1 MNLEITG
8 NLQKRFVQDAV
19 LLHKLD
25 PVRGS
30 PTAYGLDR
38 HPHDAGVPREELL
51 KRKFLDS
58 FALLASTHK
67 DGDTVSAAALEVGAP
82 EGSVIRIA
90 SNAGVS
96 ASTLVLLR
104 EVMEILHDV
113 SAMGLTNERRLS
125 VLLKMISLDKAK
137 IWYYLADLRKHRSEI
152 LRLEQFLPK
161 LSSTFEVNEVERFT
175 AWMGKFSAITT
186 IATGA
191 PPSELLPYI
200 LWAEKAKWELST
212 CIEALFSVQSIPVPS
227 WIYSIYKLGRYG
239 VASIA
244 LCKLP
249 AEFPALFC
257 PMRIEPIEPISRL
270 EFSIAKGERPLRD
283 VLRRIAGDQEEEFA
297 RRLATIWCVTDP
309 EPRFQKA
316 CRLDLA
322 VHAEMQLIGFYDRN
336 PELMPSFRFMGV
348 SKKSCFLCHRFLQ
361 DHPISFSVSSCH
373 QKLYL
378 AWRSPPT
385 SDAKAYRTYK
395 KIVTNLCVQMEATA
409 KRELQR
415 RIGSARAFQLDSTA
429 GVSLTG
435 LVDYRPLSPAESVD
449 TSDAPFPPDPLPEPP
464 LEPSEDDYSDDHTGV
479 SLEIDKETPPP
490 ESEEKRPGETIIS
503 PSRASRGEHSTAE
516 FVFNIIRTGNP
527 QRRELVVLEDILDTS
542 QKPSWRKLIEI
553 LSNDEHFGVG
563 FVEREEFLMVNDNL
577 WVRDERQFL
586 ACLQYLRNSGC
597 RNVGVVVRT
606 FDSVKPRSP

>member
-1 MNLEITG
+1 MTLEITG

-67 DGDTVSAAALEVGAP
+67 DGDTVSAATLEVGAP

-104 EVMEILHDV
+104 GVMEILHDV

-283 VLRRIAGDQEEEFA
+283 VLRRIAGDQDEEFA

-309 EPRFQKA
+309 EPRFRKA

-322 VHAEMQLIGFYDRN
+322 VHAEMQLIGFYDQN
-336 PELMPSFRFMGV
+336 PELMPSFRFIG
-348 SKKSCFLCHRFLQ
+348 
-361 DHPISFSVSSCH
+361 
-373 QKLYL
+373 KLYL

-385 SDAKAYRTYK
+385 SDRKVYRTYK

-409 KRELQR
+409 RRELQS

-435 LVDYRPLSPAESVD
+435 LVDYRPLSPAESLD
-449 TSDAPFPPDPLPEPP
+449 TSDAPFPLDSLPEPS
-464 LEPSEDDYSDDHTGV
+464 LETSEDDYSDDHAGV
-479 SLEIDKETPPP
+479 SLETDKETPPT
-490 ESEEKRPGETIIS
+490 ETDGRRPGETITS
-503 PSRASRGEHSTAE
+503 PSRDSSGEQHTAE
-516 FVFNIIRTGNP
+516 FVFNVGRAGDP

-553 LSNDEHFGVG
+553 LSNDEYFGVG
-563 FVEREEFLMVNDNL
+563 FVEEEEFLMVNENL

-586 ACLQYLRNSGC
+586 ACLHFLRNSGC

-606 FDSVKPRSP
+606 FDSVKSKSP

>member
-212 CIEALFSVQSIPVPS
+212 YIEALFSVQSIPVPS

-270 EFSIAKGERPLRD
+270 EFSIEKGERPLRD

-336 PELMPSFRFMGV
+336 PELMPSFRFMG
-348 SKKSCFLCHRFLQ
+348 
-361 DHPISFSVSSCH
+361 
-373 QKLYL
+373 
-378 AWRSPPT
+378 
-385 SDAKAYRTYK
+385 
-395 KIVTNLCVQMEATA
+395 MEATA
-409 KRELQR
+409 RRELQR

-479 SLEIDKETPPP
+479 SLEIDKETPPT
-490 ESEEKRPGETIIS
+490 ESEGKRPGETIIS

>member
-1 MNLEITG
+1 MNLEIIG
-8 NLQKRFVQDAV
+8 NLQKRFVQDDV

-38 HPHDAGVPREELL
+38 YPHDAGVPREELL

-67 DGDTVSAAALEVGAP
+67 DGDRVSAATLEVGAP

-96 ASTLVLLR
+96 ASTLIVLR

-113 SAMGLTNERRLS
+113 SAMGLTDERRMS
-125 VLLKMISLDKAK
+125 VLLKIISLDKAK
-137 IWYYLADLRKHRSEI
+137 IWCYFAELRKHRSEI
-152 LRLEQFLPK
+152 FRLEQFLQQ
-161 LSSTFEVNEVERFT
+161 LSSIFEVNEFERFT
-175 AWMGKFSAITT
+175 AWMGKLSAITT
-186 IATGA
+186 IAAGA

-200 LWAEKAKWELST
+200 LWAEKAKWEVST
-212 CIEALFSVQSIPVPS
+212 CIEALFSAQGTGMPS

-249 AEFPALFC
+249 AEFRALFC
-257 PMRIEPIEPISRL
+257 PMRVEPIEPISRL
-270 EFSIAKGERPLRD
+270 RFSITEGERPLRD
-283 VLRRIAGDQEEEFA
+283 VLRRIAGDQDQRTYPFKS
-297 RRLATIWCVTDP
+297 IKQINP
-309 EPRFQKA
+309 EPRFRKA

-322 VHAEMQLIGFYDRN
+322 VHAEMQLIGFYDQN
-336 PELMPSFRFMGV
+336 PELMPSFRFIG
-348 SKKSCFLCHRFLQ
+348 
-361 DHPISFSVSSCH
+361 
-373 QKLYL
+373 
-378 AWRSPPT
+378 
-385 SDAKAYRTYK
+385 
-395 KIVTNLCVQMEATA
+395 IVTNLCVQMEATA
-409 KRELQR
+409 RRELQR

-449 TSDAPFPPDPLPEPP
+449 TSDAPFPPDPSPEPP
-464 LEPSEDDYSDDHTGV
+464 LEPSEDDYSDDHAGV
-479 SLEIDKETPPP
+479 SLEIDKETPPT
-490 ESEEKRPGETIIS
+490 ESEGKRPGETIIS
-503 PSRASRGEHSTAE
+503 PSRASRGEYSTPE
-516 FVFNIIRTGNP
+516 FVFNIRRTGDP
-527 QRRELVVLEDILDTS
+527 QRRELVVLKDILDTS

-563 FVEREEFLMVNDNL
+563 FVKREEFLIVNDNL
-577 WVRDERQFL
+577 CV
-586 ACLQYLRNSGC
+586 SIPITG
-597 RNVGVVVRT
+597 
-606 FDSVKPRSP
+606 

>member
-1 MNLEITG
+1 MVMNLEITG
-8 NLQKRFVQDAV
+8 NSQKRFVQDAV

-51 KRKFLDS
+51 KRNFLDS

-67 DGDTVSAAALEVGAP
+67 DGDTVSAAAFEVGAP

-270 EFSIAKGERPLRD
+270 EFSIAEGERPLRD
-283 VLRRIAGDQEEEFA
+283 VLRRIVGDQEEEFA

-309 EPRFQKA
+309 EPRFQKT

-322 VHAEMQLIGFYDRN
+322 VHAEMQLFGFYDRN
-336 PELMPSFRFMGV
+336 PELMPSFRFMG
-348 SKKSCFLCHRFLQ
+348 
-361 DHPISFSVSSCH
+361 
-373 QKLYL
+373 
-378 AWRSPPT
+378 
-385 SDAKAYRTYK
+385 
-395 KIVTNLCVQMEATA
+395 MEATA
-409 KRELQR
+409 RRELQS

-449 TSDAPFPPDPLPEPP
+449 TSDAPFPPDPSPEPP
-464 LEPSEDDYSDDHTGV
+464 LEPSEDDYSDNHAGV
-479 SLEIDKETPPP
+479 SLEIDKETPPT
-490 ESEEKRPGETIIS
+490 ESEGKRPGETIIS
-503 PSRASRGEHSTAE
+503 PSRASRGEYSTPE
-516 FVFNIIRTGNP
+516 FVFNIRRTGDP
-527 QRRELVVLEDILDTS
+527 QRRELVVLKDILDTS

-586 ACLQYLRNSGC
+586 ACLQFLRNSGC

>member
-1 MNLEITG
+1 MTLEITG

-38 HPHDAGVPREELL
+38 HPHDAGVSREEFL

-58 FALLASTHK
+58 FALLASIHK
-67 DGDTVSAAALEVGAP
+67 DGDRVSAATLEVGAP

-96 ASTLVLLR
+96 ASTLIHLE

-113 SAMGLTNERRLS
+113 SFMGLTDERRMS

-137 IWYYLADLRKHRSEI
+137 IWHYLMELRKHRSDI
-152 LRLEQFLPK
+152 LRAEQFLPQ
-161 LSSTFEVNEVERFT
+161 LSSIFEVNEHERFT
-175 AWMGKFSAITT
+175 SWMGNLISITT
-186 IATGA
+186 LATAA
-191 PPSELLPYI
+191 PPSDILHYI

-212 CIEALFSVQSIPVPS
+212 YIEALFSAQGTGLPS
-227 WIYSIYKLGRYG
+227 WIYSVYKLGRYG

-244 LCKLP
+244 LCRLP
-249 AEFPALFC
+249 TEFRALFC
-257 PMRIEPIEPISRL
+257 PMRIETIKPIPRL
-270 EFSIAKGERPLRD
+270 EFLITEEERPLRD
-283 VLRRIAGDQEEEFA
+283 TLRRVAGGQEQEFA
-297 RRLATIWCVTDP
+297 RRLATVWGVTDP
-309 EPRFQKA
+309 EPRFRKA

-322 VHAEMQLIGFYDRN
+322 VHAEMQLIGFYDQN

-348 SKKSCFLCHRFLQ
+348 SKKSCFLCQKFLE
-361 DHPISFSVSSCH
+361 DHPASFSVSSCH

-385 SDAKAYRTYK
+385 SDKRVYKTYK
-395 KIVTNLCVQMEATA
+395 TITTNLCVQMEATA
-409 KRELQR
+409 KRELQS
-415 RIGSARAFQLDSTA
+415 RIGSARVSQLDSTA

-435 LVDYRPLSPAESVD
+435 LVDYRPLSPAESAN
-449 TSDAPFPPDPLPEPP
+449 TSDASSPPDSSPELPQEPL
-464 LEPSEDDYSDDHTGV
+464 EDDYNEAPSGV
-479 SLEIDKETPPP
+479 SLETDKEIFPTT
-490 ESEEKRPGETIIS
+490 SRVGRSGETIFL
-503 PSRASRGEHSTAE
+503 PSLTCSDERYTAK
-516 FVFNIIRTGNP
+516 FVFNVGRADNP
-527 QRRELVVLEDILDTS
+527 QRRDLVALEDILDTS

-553 LSNDEHFGVG
+553 LSDDEHFGVG
-563 FVEREEFLMVNDNL
+563 FVEETEFLMINENL

-586 ACLQYLRNSGC
+586 ACLQFLRNSGC
-597 RNVGVVVRT
+597 CNVGVVVHT
-606 FDSVKPRSP
+606 FDSVK